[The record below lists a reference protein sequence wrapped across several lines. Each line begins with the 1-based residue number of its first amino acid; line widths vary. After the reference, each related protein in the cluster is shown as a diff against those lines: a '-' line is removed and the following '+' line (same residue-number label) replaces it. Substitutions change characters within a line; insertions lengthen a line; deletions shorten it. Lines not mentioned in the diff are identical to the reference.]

1 MSPSIENPRL
11 QLLRS
16 APLDSWIAMS
26 EDETRI
32 IAVGKTL
39 MSADAAAKLTGE
51 ESYFL
56 TKTPEAWL
64 PRALSLN

>member
-1 MSPSIENPRL
+1 MNPSMEDSRL

-26 EDETRI
+26 QDETRI
-32 IAVGKTL
+32 VAVGNTL
-39 MSADAAAKLTGE
+39 MEADAAAKLTGE

-56 TKTPEAWL
+56 TRTPEVWL
-64 PRALSLN
+64 PRVLFSI